1 MIGLNK
7 KQNQQKKK
15 KTGKKSD
22 VSVCLSSSVQFSSL
36 IICELILF
44 HELKHK

>member
-7 KQNQQKKK
+7 KQNQQRKN
-15 KTGKKSD
+15 TGKKSD
-22 VSVCLSSSVQFSSL
+22 VSVCLSSSVPFSSL

>member
-15 KTGKKSD
+15 KNRKEIR
-22 VSVCLSSSVQFSSL
+22 CLCLPLLLSSVQFSHYL
-36 IICELILF
+36 
-44 HELKHK
+44 